1 VSNYPW
7 KSSFS
12 GANPPKSIDGII
24 LWSCFTVVILLVFS
38 AMGGFQFIFGS
49 YDLLYDDN
57 ITSGIVSNYDW
68 DNFCFNRTELA
79 DEF

>member
-1 VSNYPW
+1 
-7 KSSFS
+7 
-12 GANPPKSIDGII
+12 
-24 LWSCFTVVILLVFS
+24 
-38 AMGGFQFIFGS
+38 MGGFQFIFGS